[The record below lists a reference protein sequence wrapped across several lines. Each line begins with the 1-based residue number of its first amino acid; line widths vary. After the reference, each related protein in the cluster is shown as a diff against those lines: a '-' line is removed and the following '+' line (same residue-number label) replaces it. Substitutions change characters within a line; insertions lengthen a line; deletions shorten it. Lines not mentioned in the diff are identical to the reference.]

1 MARLHWEM
9 GNYFSSEFI
18 RILMV
23 GFVRKKNFQVP
34 YILAYLIMSA
44 SSSSAT
50 RVDDWASNWGKDA
63 FTEMASASIALS
75 FLAFIAFAFSSII
88 SGYSLCNRTSS

>member
-1 MARLHWEM
+1 
-9 GNYFSSEFI
+9 
-18 RILMV
+18 
-23 GFVRKKNFQVP
+23 
-34 YILAYLIMSA
+34 MSA